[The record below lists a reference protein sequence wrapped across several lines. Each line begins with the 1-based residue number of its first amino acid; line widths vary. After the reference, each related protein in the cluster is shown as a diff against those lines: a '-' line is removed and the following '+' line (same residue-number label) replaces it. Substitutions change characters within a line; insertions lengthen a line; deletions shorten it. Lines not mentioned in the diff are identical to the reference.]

1 MPRILPLSARAT
13 ALRGGASRL
22 LLLAALL
29 AGVQHTATAASA
41 VEIDARADAAVDRL
55 VDAAPEARTLMER
68 AEGVLIFP
76 RVLKAGIGVG
86 GEYGEGV
93 LRIGGDSREY
103 YSTAAASIGFQLGA
117 QAKAQFLLFM
127 TEDALARFRRAD
139 GWEVGVDGS
148 VSLVRIGAGGSIDT
162 SNVSAPVVG
171 FVLADRGLMY
181 DLSLAG
187 TKISR
192 IVRD

>member
-1 MPRILPLSARAT
+1 MHRRPIARSSLTAFCLLLGLAT
-13 ALRGGASRL
+13 ASGA
-22 LLLAALL
+22 LADS
-29 AGVQHTATAASA
+29 AA
-41 VEIDARADAAVDRL
+41 EIEARADAALERL
-55 VDAAPEARTLMER
+55 VDTAPEARFLLER

-76 RVLKAGIGVG
+76 RVIKAGFGVG

-93 LRIGGDSREY
+93 LRRDGSAAEY

-127 TEDALARFRRAD
+127 DQESMRDFRRAD

-148 VSLVRIGAGGSIDT
+148 VTLVRIGAGGSIDT
-162 SNVSAPVVG
+162 TNLSDPVVA

-181 DLSLAG
+181 DISLAG
-187 TKISR
+187 SKISR
-192 IVRD
+192 IQRN

>member
-1 MPRILPLSARAT
+1 MIRTCRTFIVRLLAPLLLGMSLHGT
-13 ALRGGASRL
+13 AL
-22 LLLAALL
+22 
-29 AGVQHTATAASA
+29 AASA
-41 VEIDARADAAVDRL
+41 TEIEARSDAALERL
-55 VDAAPEARTLMER
+55 RETAPEARQLLER

-76 RVLKAGIGVG
+76 RVIKAGMGVG

-93 LRIGGDSREY
+93 LRIDGSSVQY
-103 YSTAAASIGFQLGA
+103 YNTAAASIGFQFGA

-127 TEDALARFRRAD
+127 TEDSLAGFRRSE

-148 VSLVRIGAGGSIDT
+148 VTLVRVGAGGSVDT
-162 SNVSAPVVG
+162 NNLRSPVVA

-187 TKISR
+187 TKITR
-192 IVRD
+192 IDRD

>member
-1 MPRILPLSARAT
+1 MIRMHRTFVL
-13 ALRGGASRL
+13 RL
-22 LLLAALL
+22 LAPLLLGL
-29 AGVQHTATAASA
+29 SLQGTAMAASA
-41 VEIDARADAAVDRL
+41 PEIDARSDAALERL
-55 VDAAPEARTLMER
+55 VDAAPEARRLLER

-76 RVLKAGIGVG
+76 RIIKAGMGVG

-93 LRIGGDSREY
+93 LRIDGRPVQY

-117 QAKAQFLLFM
+117 QARAQFLLFM
-127 TEDALARFRRAD
+127 TPEGLADFRRSD
-139 GWEVGVDGS
+139 GWEIGVDGS
-148 VSLVRIGAGGSIDT
+148 VTLVKIGAGGSIDT
-162 SNVSAPVVG
+162 TNLRSPVVA

-192 IVRD
+192 ITRD